1 MRHAQLTK
9 SQVSSC
15 PSNRRLDIDVLAST
29 EEDRLLIGFLLD
41 GWTWHEI
48 KKRLGNK

>member
-9 SQVSSC
+9 SQDSSC
-15 PSNRRLDIDVLAST
+15 ASDRRLDIDVLAST
-29 EEDRLLIGFLLD
+29 EEDRLLISFLLD

-48 KKRLGNK
+48 VQRLCNK

>member
-9 SQVSSC
+9 SHDSSC
-15 PSNRRLDIDVLAST
+15 ASDRRLDIDILAST
-29 EEDRLLIGFLLD
+29 EEDRALISFLLD